1 MLQINSRSIQDLHMF
16 GDPSSV
22 PVVIVE
28 RVINA
33 PRRSSSSNSYLEG
46 TPLTRISDQIVSNIS
61 KEDQQK
67 NGRSLKIVVFV
78 HGFQVY
84 LPWTEINLLFG
95 CI

>member
-1 MLQINSRSIQDLHMF
+1 MLQINSRSIQDLQIF

-33 PRRSSSSNSYLEG
+33 PRRSSSGNSYFGQAIQRAPSTL
-46 TPLTRISDQIVSNIS
+46 LTELSSASIVSGANHL
-61 KEDQQK
+61 Q
-67 NGRSLKIVVFV
+67 NGRVLKIVIFV

-84 LPWTEINLLFG
+84 LP
-95 CI
+95 

>member
-1 MLQINSRSIQDLHMF
+1 MQINSRSVQDLQIF

-33 PRRSSSSNSYLEG
+33 PRRSYSVNSYFG
-46 TPLTRISDQIVSNIS
+46 HGDQRAPSTLLSELKTVSTIAGADNLA
-61 KEDQQK
+61 
-67 NGRSLKIVVFV
+67 NGRVLKIVVFV

-84 LPWTEINLLFG
+84 LLKSVNYW
-95 CI
+95 